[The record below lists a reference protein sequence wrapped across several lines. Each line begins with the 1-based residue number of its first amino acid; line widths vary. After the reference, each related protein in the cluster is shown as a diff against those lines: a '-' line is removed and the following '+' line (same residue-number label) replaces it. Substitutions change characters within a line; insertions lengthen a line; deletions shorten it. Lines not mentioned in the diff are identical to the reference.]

1 MATKKKLLQA
11 AAGSAG
17 GAGGLNVEEVF
28 STYLYEGN
36 GDTQAIDNGINLG
49 QSNDGYSAYFDGTGD
64 IVIAGH
70 QSDLTDFTVE
80 GWVYFTNLGSNRSIL
95 TLGHSDIQ
103 LYYRSSSSNMAIY
116 DTSAKTYSFTPSTS
130 TWYHFALVRDSS
142 DNSVELFIDGVS
154 KGTTTSSAVV
164 SGDLIV
170 GGYSASATDPMK
182 GFISNVRVSNTV
194 RYSSNFTAPT
204 SALTADSDT
213 TLLILQDKAFVDNS
227 GNNESVDPSG
237 DVNMQGAAPFD
248 AAEAGEGG
256 LVWIKDRSTTEQH
269 VLTDTERGATK
280 FIKSNSTAEELTNA
294 QALTSFNSNGF
305 SIGNYADVNQN
316 TDDFAS
322 WTFRKAPKFFDVVT
336 YTGDGTSNRQISH
349 NLGSVPAVIICK
361 NLNDTENWQ
370 VYHKDVG
377 NDKRLLLNETSAAG
391 STSTHWNNT
400 TPTDTVFTVGSHNGT
415 NGSGDEI
422 VAYLFAHNDG
432 DGDFGPDGD
441 ADIIKCGSY
450 TGNGSTTGPEID
462 LGFEPQ
468 WILLK
473 GASAASSWILY
484 DTMRGMTVG
493 TTNAGPDA
501 NLYPHSSAAEYTD
514 YHLSPTPTGFQIRDT
529 GGNTNTSGNTYIYI
543 AIRRGPMAVPES
555 GTDVFAMDFRFSSEA
570 QALNPEQQYYS
581 GFPVD
586 MHLNLRRSSGGV
598 YAYSRLQGGSNFLTT
613 STTDAEVSSTTNQF
627 GSNEGLYPLGF
638 TNTED
643 TTQLG
648 HMWKRAPNFF
658 DVVAWE
664 GDGTTDKAVNHN
676 LTVPPEMIWFKNR
689 DDGTESWYVPF
700 YGVSGIT
707 DGNAGLLNGINTIGG
722 RNMSTQSPTSDTVYF
737 GGTFGIGNTSGD
749 SYIAYLFASL
759 DGVSKIGTYTGN
771 GSSQT
776 IDCGFSSGA
785 RFILVKRVNFS
796 TGDWYIWDTERGI
809 VAGNDPHLSLNSTAA
824 EVTTDDSID
833 PVSSGFAVNQV
844 SATNINVSSS
854 TYIFYAIA

>member
-1 MATKKKLLQA
+1 MAKLAKLLQA
-11 AAGSAG
+11 AAGAG
-17 GAGGLNVEEVF
+17 GGAALNVEDVF

-36 GDTQAIDNGINLG
+36 QSTKTITNNIDL
-49 QSNDGYSAYFDGTGD
+49 S
-64 IVIAGH
+64 
-70 QSDLTDFTVE
+70 
-80 GWVYFTNLGSNRSIL
+80 
-95 TLGHSDIQ
+95 
-103 LYYRSSSSNMAIY
+103 
-116 DTSAKTYSFTPSTS
+116 
-130 TWYHFALVRDSS
+130 
-142 DNSVELFIDGVS
+142 
-154 KGTTTSSAVV
+154 
-164 SGDLIV
+164 
-170 GGYSASATDPMK
+170 
-182 GFISNVRVSNTV
+182 
-194 RYSSNFTAPT
+194 
-204 SALTADSDT
+204 
-213 TLLILQDKAFVDNS
+213 
-227 GNNESVDPSG
+227 
-237 DVNMQGAAPFD
+237 
-248 AAEAGEGG
+248 GEGG
-256 LVWIKDRSTTEQH
+256 LVWIKNRDVAYKH
-269 VLTDTERGATK
+269 ALFDTERGTTK
-280 FIKSNSTAEELTNA
+280 LLSSNLTNA
-294 QALTSFNSNGF
+294 TVTESGSITSFNSNGF
-305 SIGNYADVNQN
+305 TLGSWGVTNGNNEDH
-316 TDDFAS
+316 AS

-336 YTGDGTSNRQISH
+336 YTGDGSGDWDTREISH
-349 NLGSVPAVIICK
+349 NLGATPGFIII
-361 NLNDTENWQ
+361 
-370 VYHKDVG
+370 
-377 NDKRLLLNETSAAG
+377 KRTDSADDWWCAAKKSSTQYAISTNGATNPFGISTTNSAGAG
-391 STSTHWNNT
+391 SISSCATDSVFMPGFIAQTSDANINNAT
-400 TPTDTVFTVGSHNGT
+400 Y
-415 NGSGDEI
+415 

-432 DGDFGPDGD
+432 DGEFGDGTQ
-441 ADIIKCGSY
+441 DIIKCGSY
-450 TGNGSTTGPEID
+450 TGNGSSTGPEID

-468 WILLK
+468 WLLVK
-473 GASAASSWILY
+473 SSTASESWYIINTMSSSGLRPNASSAE
-484 DTMRGMTVG
+484 
-493 TTNAGPDA
+493 TTAFSLNAGS
-501 NLYPHSSAAEYTD
+501 YIGVTS
-514 YHLSPTPTGFQIRDT
+514 TGFNLT
-529 GGNTNTSGNTYIYI
+529 GWTDASLNGSGQTYIYI

-555 GTDVFAMDFRFSSEA
+555 ATDVFAMDFRFSSEA
-570 QALNPEQQYYS
+570 QALNPEHQYYS

-844 SATNINVSSS
+844 SATNINVSGS
-854 TYIFYAIA
+854 TYLFYAIA